1 MTPAETAR
9 LLSKAAAF
17 DQRTIGDA
25 DVLAWSEA
33 LADLDYDMA
42 MRAVTAWYRD
52 HETRL
57 TPATLRSTVKTEKL
71 IERQRRLDTAHD
83 ERLRTIDGAD
93 LKSRSE
99 DIHALARS
107 LASPRGHNLT
117 LRRRDD
123 AGKAWAWS
131 CTCGL
136 NPPGQNHPD
145 KTTARTAGREHVPA
159 LIARSTEPA

>member
-1 MTPAETAR
+1 MNLIEAGRA
-9 LLSKAAAF
+9 LAKVAGF
-17 DQRTIGDA
+17 DGREVGDA
-25 DVLAWSEA
+25 MVLAWQEA
-33 LADLDYDMA
+33 LTDERYPDV
-42 MRAVTAWYRD
+42 MRA
-52 HETRL
+52 
-57 TPATLRSTVKTEKL
+57 
-71 IERQRRLDTAHD
+71 ITAHFQSSTD
-83 ERLRTIDGAD
+83 FVMPAHIAALVRKIHADDRQAVRDKAHDDRLRAIDGAD
-93 LKSRSE
+93 LKGRSE

-159 LIARSTEPA
+159 PVARAAT